1 MLKAFLIITLVLQTA
16 YYCFVLLQ
24 LFSDVQ
30 GDEFNVDSME
40 MTVLT
45 WSDIDDRPVISSV
58 NSEERKLAL
67 EQQQQH
73 AATAADTQHKDVP
86 AKPQ

>member
-1 MLKAFLIITLVLQTA
+1 
-16 YYCFVLLQ
+16 VLLQ

-45 WSDIDDRPVISSV
+45 WSDIDNRPVISSV
-58 NSEERKLAL
+58 KSEGRKLAL
-67 EQQQQH
+67 EQQQQKH
-73 AATAADTQHKDVP
+73 AAAATAADTQHTDVP
-86 AKPQ
+86 AEPQ